1 VTTLR
6 RVVLPA
12 LTPAV
17 VWLLCHG
24 FAAAVAAVGTVVIFA
39 EPLGLPLGT
48 LHMLVSASTGSV
60 GAACAVATVLL
71 ALAGGATL
79 LGRAAAGRESIPTL
93 LA

>member
-1 VTTLR
+1 
-6 RVVLPA
+6 VVLPT

-24 FAAAVAAVGTVVIFA
+24 FAAGITALGTVVVFA
-39 EPLGLPLGT
+39 EPLALPLGAV
-48 LHMLVSASTGSV
+48 HMLISASTGGV

>member
-1 VTTLR
+1 MDSP
-6 RVVLPA
+6 PA
-12 LTPAV
+12 
-17 VWLLCHG
+17 
-24 FAAAVAAVGTVVIFA
+24 
-39 EPLGLPLGT
+39 
-48 LHMLVSASTGSV
+48 SRTGSV